1 MTIIADTVLNSHD
14 SYEILPIDFNEFL
27 YRVSKALPRE
37 AIIQYF
43 TQQTTLEL
51 LKTSAYEYYNHIHT
65 VTDFQFNST
74 SVYVQVHKKK
84 PNNRKRYY
92 AL

>member
-1 MTIIADTVLNSHD
+1 MHSETMTIIADTVLNSHD

-51 LKTSAYEYYNHIHT
+51 LKISAYEYHNHIHT

-74 SVYVQVHKKK
+74 SIYVQVH
-84 PNNRKRYY
+84 
-92 AL
+92 

>member
-1 MTIIADTVLNSHD
+1 MTIIADTVLNIHSHD
-14 SYEILPIDFNEFL
+14 SYKILLIDFNEFL
-27 YRVSKALPRE
+27 YRVSNALPRE

-51 LKTSAYEYYNHIHT
+51 LKISAYEYFNHIHT

-74 SVYVQVHKKK
+74 SIYVQVH
-84 PNNRKRYY
+84 
-92 AL
+92 

>member
-14 SYEILPIDFNEFL
+14 SYEILPIYFNEFL

-51 LKTSAYEYYNHIHT
+51 LKTSAYEYYNHIHSFIHT

-74 SVYVQVHKKK
+74 SIYVQVH
-84 PNNRKRYY
+84 
-92 AL
+92 

>member
-43 TQQTTLEL
+43 TQQTTL
-51 LKTSAYEYYNHIHT
+51 TSAYEYYNHIHT

-74 SVYVQVHKKK
+74 SIYVQVH
-84 PNNRKRYY
+84 
-92 AL
+92 

>member
-14 SYEILPIDFNEFL
+14 SYEILPIYMYFNEFL

-51 LKTSAYEYYNHIHT
+51 LKISAYEYFNHIHT
-65 VTDFQFNST
+65 VTDFQSNST
-74 SVYVQVHKKK
+74 SIYVQVH
-84 PNNRKRYY
+84 
-92 AL
+92 